1 MKKKKILVTSA
12 LPYVNNIPH
21 LGNLIGSVLSADC
34 FARFAR
40 LDGNEVLF
48 VLGTDEYGTTAQAK
62 AREEGISVE
71 ELVDKYFK
79 IHKNI
84 YDWFDASPDCLGRS
98 TSEQNKLITQE
109 IFLKLYNND
118 LIVEK
123 EIEQLFSEKSNQ
135 FLSDRFVEG
144 TCPHCKYEK
153 ARGDQCDKCGKLLD
167 QKDLINP
174 ISVIDKSTPI
184 MKKTKHLYV
193 NLPKMQN
200 KLKDFFNEKK
210 EKWSNQAITITEQW
224 LKKGLEERS
233 ITRDLSWGIPVPL
246 KGWENKVFYSWFDAP
261 IAYIGITC
269 ETLGEDYKLWWK
281 NKEVILYQFMAKDNV
296 PFHSIMFPAYLMGS
310 NDGFV
315 TVDHLDSTAYL
326 NYEDLKFSKS
336 NKTGVFGDDAINS
349 GIESDI
355 WRYYL
360 FRMRPEDN
368 DSEFTWDDFEAKIN
382 NELASNLGNFV
393 NRVVS
398 LNKKYFDGIVQEKNE
413 NELTQ
418 KLKPLVEEYK
428 ELMYNSRERGALM
441 KANEISS
448 VCNKY
453 LQDNE
458 PWVVAKND
466 LKKAGEIISKAIDT
480 FKILSVI
487 YNPFIPKASK
497 KIASIVDF
505 DLQKGFSEAYS
516 EVKAN
521 TKLNEVG
528 ILFEKLD
535 SEKVKKLRE
544 KFSGKN

>member
-1 MKKKKILVTSA
+1 M
-12 LPYVNNIPH
+12 PYVNNIPH

-40 LDGNEVLF
+40 LDNNEVLF
-48 VLGTDEYGTTAQAK
+48 VLGTDEYGTTAQTK
-62 AREEGISVE
+62 ANEEGLTVR
-71 ELVDKYFK
+71 ELVDKYFV
-79 IHKNI
+79 IHKSI
-84 YDWFDASPDCLGRS
+84 YDWFDVSYDCLGRS
-98 TSEQNKLITQE
+98 TSEKNKLITQE
-109 IFLKLYNND
+109 IFLKLYNNG

-144 TCPHCKYEK
+144 TCPHCNYER

-174 ISVIDKSTPI
+174 ISVIDNSKPI

-193 NLPKMQN
+193 DLPKMQESLEN
-200 KLKDFFNEKK
+200 FFKEKK
-210 EKWSNQAITITEQW
+210 ENWSNQAISITEQW
-224 LKKGLEERS
+224 LKKGLDERS

-261 IAYIGITC
+261 IAYIGITA
-269 ETLGEDYKLWWK
+269 EKLNDNYKLWWK
-281 NKEVILYQFMAKDNV
+281 DKNVTLYQFMGKDNV
-296 PFHSIMFPAYLMGS
+296 PFHSIMFPSYLMGS
-310 NDGFV
+310 NDNFIL
-315 TVDHLDSTAYL
+315 VDHLDSTAYL

-355 WRYYL
+355 LRYYL

-382 NELASNLGNFV
+382 NELASNLGNFI
-393 NRVVS
+393 NRVIS
-398 LNKKYFDGIVQEKNE
+398 LNKKYFDGFVLEKKE
-413 NELTQ
+413 NELLE

-428 ELMYNSRERGALM
+428 KLMYKSRERSALM

-458 PWVVAKND
+458 PWVVAKTD
-466 LKKAGEIISKAIDT
+466 LKKAEEIISNSISV
-480 FKILSVI
+480 FKLLSVI
-487 YNPFIPKASK
+487 YNPFVPRASE
-497 KIASIVDF
+497 KIASIINF
-505 DLQKGFSEAYS
+505 ELQKGFSEIYL
-516 EVKAN
+516 EVKQEKI
-521 TKLNEVG
+521 KLNDIG

-535 SEKVKKLRE
+535 SKKINKLRE
-544 KFSGKN
+544 KFSGK